1 MAEVESMQSWIDAAR
16 HGDEQGFLSI
26 YRSYS
31 KKVRGLLVQLLGPD
45 HLDDNVQE
53 VFLRVWKGLSSLREA
68 QALSSWIYRT
78 TWNVAMDVRKRSA
91 KQRAQFNQLILE
103 HTLAPSESK
112 TEASFD
118 AKILVEKALASLD
131 FEHRAVVVLVDLEEL
146 SIEDTAQMMNIP
158 AGTVKSRLFN
168 FELNERRTVALSRR
182 SSKSCDSR
190 GMSGR

>member
-1 MAEVESMQSWIDAAR
+1 MQNWIDAAR

-78 TWNVAMDVRKRSA
+78 TWNVAIDHRKRSA
-91 KQRAQFNQLILE
+91 KQRAQFNELTNA

-112 TEASFD
+112 TEASID

-131 FEHRAVVVLVDLEEL
+131 FEHRAVVVLVDLEDL
-146 SIEDTAQMMNIP
+146 SVEDTAQMMNIP
-158 AGTVKSRLFN
+158 AGTVKSRLFTARKRLRQ
-168 FELNERRTVALSRR
+168 FLE
-182 SSKSCDSR
+182 SKGVSL
-190 GMSGR
+190 

>member
-1 MAEVESMQSWIDAAR
+1 VAEVESMQSWIDAAR

-91 KQRAQFNQLILE
+91 KQRAQFNELIHE
-103 HTLAPSESK
+103 HTVTPNESK
-112 TEASFD
+112 AEASID
-118 AKILVEKALASLD
+118 AKILVGKALASLD

-168 FELNERRTVALSRR
+168 ARKRLRQFLE
-182 SSKSCDSR
+182 SKGVSL
-190 GMSGR
+190 

>member
-1 MAEVESMQSWIDAAR
+1 MQSWIDAAR

-31 KKVRGLLVQLLGPD
+31 KKVRGLLVQLLGSD

-131 FEHRAVVVLVDLEEL
+131 FEHRAVMVLVDLEEL

-168 FELNERRTVALSRR
+168 ARKRLRQFLE
-182 SSKSCDSR
+182 SKGVSL
-190 GMSGR
+190 